1 MISQETLLKQ
11 AEEVKDSVILH
22 RRKIHRYAEIGGKEY
37 KTHKYICE
45 FIEKLGLPYEN
56 VTETAILATLDTGK
70 PGPHIALRADI
81 DALPLKENPDNL
93 CGPRTCISEQEGT
106 CHACGHDA
114 HAAMLM
120 GCMEVLCNLKDSLSG
135 VIYFCFEAGEENG
148 ASHLQMLDALG
159 RRSVDTV
166 WAIHVYAALESG
178 KIGIRTGACMA
189 GFGGIDIT
197 VHGKSG
203 HGSRPDRAIN
213 PVYVAAE
220 IVSNI
225 PGVFVNQLDVEKT
238 VTFGVTSI
246 QGGQAF
252 NVFPETAHIWGSMRF
267 FDLEEGEKAL
277 QIVKKVADHT
287 AAIYGCQIEYGK
299 MMGDAGIPVV
309 NNKELAELAK
319 ASIREIYSQE
329 DAVPDEFPLFYAS
342 ESYSRYCHRY
352 PGIMA
357 LLGIK
362 NPEYGSGA
370 EHHNE
375 KFDVDEN
382 VLDMGVKSTVKYV
395 TTLMENGLPV

>member
-1 MISQETLLKQ
+1 MISQEEVLKQ
-11 AEEVKDSVILH
+11 AEQVRKSVICH
-22 RRKIHRYAEIGGKEY
+22 RRQIHQYAEIGGKEY
-37 KTHKYICE
+37 KTHQYITQ

-70 PGPHIALRADI
+70 KGPHIALRADI
-81 DALPLKENPDNL
+81 DALPLHENPDNL
-93 CGPRTCISEQEGT
+93 RGPRCCISEQENT

-120 GCMEVLCNLKDSLSG
+120 GCMEVFCNIREYLKG
-135 VIYFCFEAGEENG
+135 TIYFCFEAGEENG
-148 ASHLQMLDALG
+148 ASCHQMLAALEK
-159 RRSVDTV
+159 RPVDTV

-203 HGSRPDRAIN
+203 HGSRPDQAIN

-220 IVSNI
+220 IVTSI

-252 NVFPETAHIWGSMRF
+252 NVFPENAHIWGSMRF
-267 FDLEEGEKAL
+267 FDLEEGKKAL
-277 QIVKKVADHT
+277 QIVRKVANHI
-287 AAIYGCQIEYGK
+287 AEIYGCQVEFSK
-299 MMGDAGIPVV
+299 MMNEAGIPVV
-309 NNKELAELAK
+309 NDSKLAELAK
-319 ASIREIYSQE
+319 SSIRELYPKD
-329 DAVPDEFPLFYAS
+329 DAVPDKFPLFYAS
-342 ESYSRYCHRY
+342 ESFSNYCYRY

-375 KFDVDEN
+375 KFDVDEQ

-395 TTLMENGLPV
+395 ITLMDNGLPA